1 MVDTFR
7 NDLGGNQNRRWPCL
21 HLDTLERHE
30 QKDCKIF
37 GKLTRIELFDGACN
51 GHVQDDFRLWTLDV
65 FVLRKAAESA
75 SLPASSATP
84 EPAMWVSSGYSAAL
98 IAVARLFWPSTDGI
112 SDDCAW
118 KRAFNPIIL
127 CEPTESA
134 SLPTSS
140 AATKPAKRVCIGGR
154 ATLI

>member
-1 MVDTFR
+1 M
-7 NDLGGNQNRRWPCL
+7 
-21 HLDTLERHE
+21 
-30 QKDCKIF
+30 
-37 GKLTRIELFDGACN
+37 TRIELFDGACN
-51 GHVQDDFRLWTLDV
+51 GQVQDDFWLWTLNV

-75 SLPASSATP
+75 SLPASGATA
-84 EPAMWVSSGYSAAL
+84 EPAMWVGSGYSAAL
-98 IAVARLFWPSTDGI
+98 IAVARLFWPSTDGV

-118 KRAFNPIIL
+118 KRAFDPIIL